1 MTDEPFVIEKLR
13 AEPHLYLTDGEP
25 AFFGVAVQDILD
37 AWAALTQQRDDAVR
51 DARRWRE
58 FTQGINRVHDSGFDE
73 CVIRYDTSELAH
85 LAVTDIRNVLDAAR
99 TADAEATP

>member
-37 AWAALTQQRDDAVR
+37 AWDSLTRERDEAREDAERLADVIRAALGAPIDI
-51 DARRWRE
+51 
-58 FTQGINRVHDSGFDE
+58 G
-73 CVIRYDTSELAH
+73 ELAGH
-85 LAVTDIRNVLDAAR
+85 CEGDAFFFDGYELARTRIDAAL
-99 TADAEATP
+99 TADAEDTP